1 MEITGNISEI
11 VAALTAVAA
20 LIAAIVAARYAKS
33 QMESSREQVQQAND
47 QLALE
52 RERDI
57 IAKELEDRKDVS
69 RVSAWVEELGWKT
82 LVVIQNNSDAPV
94 YDLQA
99 EVNCRVWD
107 PQKKKATFPLSLL
120 QVKILPPGR
129 YVWMK
134 IPNDADL
141 IVDLENPTKKK
152 RVEQFE
158 KSSGWTTALYY
169 DSCNHK
175 GTPILNSPNWK
186 INSLTFQ
193 DAVNNRWRR
202 DETGFN
208 LVSNNQ

>member
-33 QMESSREQVQQAND
+33 QLESSREQVQQAND

-107 PQKKKATFPLSLL
+107 PQKKKATFPLSVL
-120 QVKILPPGR
+120 QLS
-129 YVWMK
+129 
-134 IPNDADL
+134 L
-141 IVDLENPTKKK
+141 I
-152 RVEQFE
+152 
-158 KSSGWTTALYY
+158 
-169 DSCNHK
+169 H
-175 GTPILNSPNWK
+175 I
-186 INSLTFQ
+186 
-193 DAVNNRWRR
+193 
-202 DETGFN
+202 
-208 LVSNNQ
+208 